1 MVLLIQI
8 MTLYPKLFTF
18 NLLDYNIS
26 KGIDFVV
33 DINGTPKYIELK
45 GTLNKKINQPFRY
58 IDRFICYDKNL
69 KADDIVYDIEDFDTK
84 LTVNRTDQF
93 ASFDDQFKNISY
105 KSYQLIPSSSQIK
118 SVEIIVLKEIL
129 TNILHAKTQ

>member
-1 MVLLIQI
+1 M
-8 MTLYPKLFTF
+8 
-18 NLLDYNIS
+18 
-26 KGIDFVV
+26 

-45 GTLNKKINQPFRY
+45 GTLNKKINHPFRY

-69 KADDIVYDIEDFDTK
+69 KADDIVNDIEDFDAK

-118 SVEIIVLKEIL
+118 SVEIIALKEIL
-129 TNILHAKTQ
+129 TNILHAKIQ